1 MLPRGSS
8 RCEYRRGCA
17 RMLPAIIIS
26 PSDMKECRGL
36 VPLAIHYY
44 RMSQAGILR
53 EESQWMLRLCLSVR
67 EWISHAQP

>member
-1 MLPRGSS
+1 
-8 RCEYRRGCA
+8 
-17 RMLPAIIIS
+17 MLPAIIIS